1 MSNYYDVLGVQKTAT
16 ADEIKKAYRTLA
28 FKYHPDRNPGDKA
41 AEEKFKEI
49 STAYDVLGDETK
61 RRNYD
66 LTGSADTSSQ
76 YSYNTYRSSSTAYG
90 YSNPFSDEDT
100 FWSWFAGAQQE
111 AQKRQQEQNYN
122 HNQHSYQFHYQRR
135 NFTRS
140 EYFTMAITGAL
151 QTFVV
156 VIFFRLSLI
165 IFPIGPIIAF
175 LIGLD
180 GIKRVI
186 RGIKGLFAPKKN

>member
-61 RRNYD
+61 RRKYD
-66 LTGSADTSSQ
+66 LTGSADTSSA
-76 YSYNTYRSSSTAYG
+76 YSYNTYRSSSSAYG

-111 AQKRQQEQNYN
+111 AQRRQQ
-122 HNQHSYQFHYQRR
+122 NQDFNQRTYHYHYQKR
-135 NFTRS
+135 NYTRS
-140 EYFTMAITGAL
+140 EYLTMAVSGAL
-151 QTFVV
+151 QTVV
-156 VIFFRLSLI
+156 VFFFFRLSLI

-186 RGIKGLFAPKKN
+186 RGIRGIFSPKKG